1 MVAHGPVL
9 LGIKETAMA
18 NKAPGF
24 GFDAIQ
30 VTFER
35 LPLHGNISC
44 EEKHRCNAQAEYV
57 ITIGCRTKKQVCR
70 QAADTH
76 ARMRGF
82 LDAEDAC
89 RRSGGEHL

>member
-1 MVAHGPVL
+1 MS
-9 LGIKETAMA
+9 KM
-18 NKAPGF
+18 PGF

-35 LPLHGNISC
+35 LPLHSDVPC
-44 EEKHRCNAQAEYV
+44 EEKHRCAARAEYL
-57 ITIGCRTKKQVCR
+57 ITIGGRTKKQVCR

-82 LDAEDAC
+82 QDAEDAC
-89 RRSGGEHL
+89 RRSGGESL